1 MELTRQIVRSLT
13 HRGGGGTLLS
23 QKKQKALLDDLT
35 KNTSLP
41 EKKHKQMQHE

>member
-13 HRGGGGTLLS
+13 HRGGGTLLS

-41 EKKHKQMQHE
+41 KKKHKQMQHE